1 MKSVGNFI
9 LISTL
14 SLLPCALWLWYF
26 AGYSRY
32 KRPPSRLIAATFAL
46 GALST
51 IPALAL
57 NFTGQQAFLHLFGR
71 SEATRLAILFFIV
84 APIEELLKLLVV
96 YAYPYRRP
104 EFDEPLDGV
113 VYSAAAALG
122 FAAVENA
129 VYIAETGPML
139 VLLRGPLTNPGHA
152 LFSAL
157 WGLSL
162 ARAKAAPNFARA
174 RLPIVAGG
182 LLAASLLHGVFDLL
196 LVAAA
201 QLHAAFLAV
210 VAGAVLALFLWVRSR
225 LRFYRDNSPHREGT
239 MLMRSIALC
248 AGCGARGD
256 AGAACPECGLLLPE
270 PEETIRCQVCLKQ
283 QPKDAGFCTMCG
295 ANLRLPPKVAVESR
309 PHFVTLAPS
318 GAEHIAF
325 ILNQDRIDVGRTL
338 NNGFVIEHPSV
349 SKRHARLIAD
359 CANYALHDLGSI
371 NGTFVNGRRI
381 AHAPLEDGCEV
392 RFGQASFVY
401 RGGRREITEQTK

>member
-14 SLLPCALWLWYF
+14 SLLPCVLWLWYF

-32 KRPPSRLIAATFAL
+32 KRPSSRLIALTFAL
-46 GALST
+46 GALVT

-57 NFTGQQAFLHLFGR
+57 NYAGQQSFVHLFGR
-71 SEATRLAILFFIV
+71 SDTTRLAILFFIV
-84 APIEELLKLLVV
+84 APVEELVKLLVV

-129 VYIAETGPML
+129 VYMAETGPML

-162 ARAKAAPNFARA
+162 TQAKAAPNLVRS

-182 LLAASLLHGVFDLL
+182 WIAASLLHGVFDLL

-201 QLHAAFLAV
+201 ELHAAFLV
-210 VAGAVLALFLWVRSR
+210 VVVGAVLALFLWVRSR

-239 MLMRSIALC
+239 MLMRAIALC

-256 AGAACPECGLLLPE
+256 AGTACPECGLLLPE
-270 PEETIRCQVCLKQ
+270 PQATIRCQVCLKQ
-283 QPKDAGFCTMCG
+283 QPQDADFCPMCG
-295 ANLRLPPKVAVESR
+295 ANLRLPPIDAVESR
-309 PHFVTLAPS
+309 PHFVTLAPG
-318 GAEHIAF
+318 GAERIAF
-325 ILNQDRIDVGRTL
+325 ILNQNQIDVGRTL

-359 CANYALHDLGSI
+359 SASYALHDLGSI

-381 AHAPLEDGCEV
+381 AQAPLEDGCEV
-392 RFGQASFVY
+392 RFGQARFVY
-401 RGGRREITEQTK
+401 RRGRKQTAEHAE